1 MYKICNEL
9 GIFLNTMK
17 ARITPRDEH
26 HPQGKDMEALKAAT
40 HVLQL
45 SA

>member
-17 ARITPRDEH
+17 ARITGRDEH
-26 HPQGKDMEALKAAT
+26 HPQEKDMEALKAAT
-40 HVLQL
+40 HVL
-45 SA
+45 